1 MRAAVPRALAAL
13 VVASALVA
21 LWRGGGDH
29 LRPPGRDRARATSAP
44 RATAPDPRVV
54 TLSKTPLVRDAAT
67 SSTPRR
73 PGASGDEPLVGGE
86 TPDADP
92 SAGGDPDDRTRTLC
106 VVAPYRARAV
116 PSGVDER
123 ARFVAYLLRWLRVVA
138 RIDDARVWIVEQVP
152 PDEFRFNR
160 GWLLNLGVVAGR
172 LVDGCTYFAL
182 HDVDLLPVDPSL
194 PYGRFPA
201 ERPTHLSPPGR
212 HPEYAYS
219 RFNGGA
225 WTFTWE
231 QLLDIDGYSH
241 AYWGWGQ
248 EDDDLGARMRDA
260 GASRDVPNETAAT
273 CPGRVRECAFDPR
286 TRECGREPYSEHAKL
301 FRDVPARVHLG
312 VALPKTRTLVEGTC
326 FWHAHEGGFSR
337 DALESAFSGGAADGS
352 LGGADAFFF
361 GRPDA
366 AFARGREWRD
376 VLAGTFRRDR
386 STGIGALAP
395 AACGGS
401 DEGGADAGVRPP
413 RPGHGFELA
422 ALETVDVALGEDGVA
437 REVRATPHACEAAR
451 RGRRRRETE
460 GRNRWSGNIF
470 FRDACEV
477 FSSRVGRR
485 GGGLGAGAGESEQA
499 PSGGEFRYARLRA
512 RLTCDEDAAP
522 WCVGERGSGE

>member
-1 MRAAVPRALAAL
+1 MRRRAV
-13 VVASALVA
+13 
-21 LWRGGGDH
+21 
-29 LRPPGRDRARATSAP
+29 
-44 RATAPDPRVV
+44 
-54 TLSKTPLVRDAAT
+54 
-67 SSTPRR
+67 
-73 PGASGDEPLVGGE
+73 
-86 TPDADP
+86 
-92 SAGGDPDDRTRTLC
+92 
-106 VVAPYRARAV
+106 RARAV

-172 LVDGCTYFAL
+172 LVDGCAYFAL

-231 QLLDIDGYSH
+231 QLLEIDGYSH

-413 RPGHGFELA
+413 RPGHA
-422 ALETVDVALGEDGVA
+422 SSSRRSRRWTSPSA
-437 REVRATPHACEAAR
+437 RTAS
-451 RGRRRRETE
+451 RGRSERRRTRAKPRGGGGGG
-460 GRNRWSGNIF
+460 GRPRGGTGGAGTSSFATRARF
-470 FRDACEV
+470 FR
-477 FSSRVGRR
+477 RR
-485 GGGLGAGAGESEQA
+485 GGEAADLARANLSRLPVA
-499 PSGGEFRYARLRA
+499 SSG
-512 RLTCDEDAAP
+512 T
-522 WCVGERGSGE
+522 RGSGRA